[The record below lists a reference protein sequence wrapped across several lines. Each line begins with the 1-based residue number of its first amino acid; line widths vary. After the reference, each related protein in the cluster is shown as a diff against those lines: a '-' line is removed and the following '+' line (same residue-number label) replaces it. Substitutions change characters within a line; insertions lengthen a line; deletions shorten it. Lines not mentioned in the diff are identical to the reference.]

1 MKKYLLLFFIVLT
14 SSAFAQSG
22 YEHLAVNAHGMGRT
36 YVVSAKGL
44 DAIGLNPARLYD
56 KYSKQLEVRLFP
68 LASYGLEAGPSF
80 RDAGALGD
88 VFGQYTEG
96 NISDPDRKEL
106 TELLKDGK
114 LSGRGDAS
122 IIGAAYASEKYGT
135 FAFTWS
141 THAGL
146 RTDIPDDFINFM
158 SVAESAVTQY
168 SGSYSGLDI
177 QALWYNDYALSYSNS
192 LYENTN
198 DSASF
203 LQFINAGASVKYIA
217 GVGSYQLLPDNSFS
231 HGTPSGGS
239 TISVN
244 YTVLSSYSDDFDPQ
258 NVPNRFS
265 FSFLTPSTAGSGIG
279 FDIGG
284 YAGFIPTKIK
294 RPALLIGASVTD
306 IGSIS
311 WTNKAQVRAVYNDSR
326 FFAFQGTTKDLNDS
340 LKVFSGNLHDT
351 ASFITALPTVF
362 RFGSTLDIGAMGKR
376 WFGFYPTIAIEY
388 AAGLS
393 ETVGSFKNNRI
404 GFGLGMNRQFGSHE
418 VRFGTGVAFQKDLTD
433 ITLGIGGT
441 IANIVSIDLATG
453 HFLDLFASG
462 SILDVAFSIKAA
474 F

>member
-1 MKKYLLLFFIVLT
+1 MKKTLLLFFLLLT
-14 SSAFAQSG
+14 SSVFAQSG

-36 YVVSAKGL
+36 YVVSAKGI
-44 DAIGLNPARLYD
+44 DALGLNPARLYD
-56 KYSKQLEVRLFP
+56 QFGKRYEIRLFP

-80 RDAGALGD
+80 RDASALGD

-122 IIGAAYASEKYGT
+122 VIGAAYASEKFGT

-177 QALWYNDYALSYSNS
+177 QALWYNDYALSYSNQ
-192 LYENTN
+192 LYVNAN

-203 LQFINAGASVKYIA
+203 LQFINAGASIKYIA
-217 GVGSYQLLPDNSFS
+217 GVGSYKLLSDNSFS
-231 HGTPSGGS
+231 HSTPSGGS
-239 TISVN
+239 TITVN

-258 NVPNRFS
+258 NVPNRLS

-284 YAGFIPTKIK
+284 YAGFIPTKLK
-294 RPALLIGASVTD
+294 RPALLIGTSITD

-351 ASFITALPTVF
+351 ASFTTALPTVF
-362 RFGSTLDIGAMGKR
+362 RFGSTFDIGAMGKR
-376 WFGFYPTIAIEY
+376 WFGFYPTLAFEY
-388 AAGLS
+388 SVGLS

-404 GFGLGMNRQFGSHE
+404 GFGLGMNRQFGGHE
-418 VRFGTGVAFQKDLTD
+418 VRFGTGIAFQKDLTD
-433 ITLGIGGT
+433 ITLGVGGT
-441 IANIVSIDLATG
+441 IANIISIDLATG

-462 SILDVAFSIKAA
+462 SILDVAFSVKAA